1 MSVLSLKGLLLLT
14 LDKRDY
20 LVNKNEKFYKPTIK
34 NVLPRISG
42 SPDHGFEGCIQ
53 AGDIYSGLEKTI
65 LQQLLECNMARVFN
79 EKIWFMDGCMFKH
92 MQASSWKWKGSR
104 NGAIFL

>member
-42 SPDHGFEGCIQ
+42 SLDHGFQGCIQ
-53 AGDIYSGLEKTI
+53 AGDIYSGLEKAI

-92 MQASSWKWKGSR
+92 M
-104 NGAIFL
+104 